1 MPWPEDRCEC
11 EWVVCKLYTPPI
23 AIIGLKLL
31 RLVGIVPGTGLARG
45 IGPLGAARVP
55 AGTELPVGTVP
66 ARGID
71 RAGAV
76 LWVLGTVR
84 AEVPAGTDLAA
95 GTGRVRGA
103 DPVAG
108 IGRPW
113 AGRGIGPAGI
123 GRLGAGPSCGCS

>member
-1 MPWPEDRCEC
+1 MSWPEDRREC
-11 EWVVCKLYTPPI
+11 EWVVCKLCTPPI
-23 AIIGLKLL
+23 SIIGLKPL
-31 RLVGIVPGTGLARG
+31 RLVGIVPAAGLAQDTAPAAEASAG
-45 IGPLGAARVP
+45 I
-55 AGTELPVGTVP
+55 ELPAGTVP

-71 RAGAV
+71 RAEAV
-76 LWVLGTVR
+76 LSAPGTVR

-95 GTGRVRGA
+95 GTGRVRGT

-123 GRLGAGPSCGCS
+123 GRLGAGHSCGCS

>member
-23 AIIGLKLL
+23 SIIGLKPL
-31 RLVGIVPGTGLARG
+31 RLVGIVPAAGLAQ
-45 IGPLGAARVP
+45 
-55 AGTELPVGTVP
+55 
-66 ARGID
+66 GID
-71 RAGAV
+71 RAGV
-76 LWVLGTVR
+76 

>member
-31 RLVGIVPGTGLARG
+31 RLVGIVPGTGL
-45 IGPLGAARVP
+45 
-55 AGTELPVGTVP
+55 

>member
-1 MPWPEDRCEC
+1 MPWFEESCEC

-23 AIIGLKLL
+23 SIIGLKPL
-31 RLVGIVPGTGLARG
+31 RLVGIVPAAGLAQDTAPAAEASAG
-45 IGPLGAARVP
+45 I
-55 AGTELPVGTVP
+55 ELPAGTVP

-71 RAGAV
+71 RAEAV
-76 LWVLGTVR
+76 LSAPGTVR

-95 GTGRVRGA
+95 GTGRVRGT

-113 AGRGIGPAGI
+113 AGRGIG
-123 GRLGAGPSCGCS
+123 RFGAGPSCGCS

>member
-55 AGTELPVGTVP
+55 AGT
-66 ARGID
+66 
-71 RAGAV
+71 
-76 LWVLGTVR
+76 
-84 AEVPAGTDLAA
+84 DLAA